1 MNRLAAAGAAL
12 ALALI
17 AGCGTHHAAAP
28 KATPTHLTTL
38 QACHALRSDIVR
50 DGGTLDQKTADYVKA
65 HTGPGKLHDDLAAND
80 IEGDNQAG
88 DQWIYLGLLAYDC
101 RRSGVVIPTP

>member
-1 MNRLAAAGAAL
+1 MNRIAAAAAAL

-28 KATPTHLTTL
+28 NATPTHLTTL
-38 QACHALRSDIVR
+38 QACQALRSDIVR
-50 DGGTLDQKTADYVKA
+50 DGGTLDQKTADYVRT
-65 HTGPGKLHDDLAAND
+65 HISPGKLRADLAAND
-80 IEGDNQAG
+80 IAGDNQAG

-101 RRSGVVIPTP
+101 RKTGVVIPTP